1 MNKHLPS
8 WLANLFF
15 FGLLVG
21 FVLASFF
28 LQLSRIDKS
37 MQHNARERARLV
49 AGVIEENLR
58 NAELAAQAIEQ
69 ITFTLLGDKAKFI
82 DYLDAI
88 EPLSQEELAALAA
101 QSGLAGITLIRKSGL
116 TLSGPEN
123 WLDDKPDC
131 HDDPLRIHY
140 NTRLQT
146 AYMIHP
152 STYPEGDL
160 SCVIV
165 GMDASRILSL
175 KKRTDLPAM
184 LKTLTNLPGIDY
196 IQLIPEP
203 ADDSATE
210 KASVRLLRKDNHA
223 TAEATLYTSQGKLI
237 VGLDAQHFI
246 QRRATLK
253 QQFLFFCV
261 LLLLIGLSFS
271 WLLYRYQKL
280 DLERTRNFE
289 RMIAQEHEAATLG
302 RATAT
307 IAHEVRNP
315 LNAIN
320 MGLQRLTLESDNLTP
335 EQEGL
340 IRAMQEAVH
349 RTSTIVTE
357 LQRFTRELNP
367 KRETVALDE
376 LIHRQLTLYQP
387 MCDQQQIE
395 IRTDSLQPVSLQ
407 GDPELLAELIE
418 NIIKNSIEAQP
429 DGGVIEISLES
440 RNGTCVL
447 TISNGGFQLSR
458 EEAERM
464 GLPYFTTKTRGTGLG
479 LALCRR
485 ITEAHGGKLHIK
497 PEPDRQTL
505 TIQVVLPLTVP
516 AHNQG
521 NNNEHSGR

>member
-1 MNKHLPS
+1 MNKHFPS

-28 LQLSRIDKS
+28 LQLSRIDRS
-37 MQHNARERARLV
+37 MQHNAQERARLV

-88 EPLSQEELAALAA
+88 EPLSQDELAALAA
-101 QSGLAGITLIRKSGL
+101 QSGLAGITLIRPSGL
-116 TLSGPEN
+116 ILSGPEN

-131 HDDPLRIHY
+131 SGDPLRIHY
-140 NTRLQT
+140 NTQQQT
-146 AYMIHP
+146 AYIIHP
-152 STYPEGDL
+152 STHPEGDL

-184 LKTLTNLPGIDY
+184 LKTLTDLPGINY
-196 IQLIPEP
+196 IRLVSEQRAASE
-203 ADDSATE
+203 AANKAT
-210 KASVRLLRKDNHA
+210 VRLVRTNNHA
-223 TAEATLYTSQGKLI
+223 TAEATLYTSQGMLV

-246 QRRATLK
+246 QRRTSLK
-253 QQFLFFCV
+253 HQFIFFCI
-261 LLLLIGLSFS
+261 LLLAIGFSFS

-289 RMIAQEHEAATLG
+289 RMMAREHEAATLG

-320 MGLQRLTLESDNLTP
+320 MGLQRLTLESDNLKP
-335 EQEGL
+335 EQEEL
-340 IRAMQEAVH
+340 IRAMQEAVY

-357 LQRFTRELNP
+357 LQRFTRDLRP
-367 KRETVALDE
+367 KKEQVDFEHLLR
-376 LIHRQLTLYQP
+376 RQVTLYQT
-387 MCDQQQIE
+387 MCDQQGIE
-395 IRTDSLQPVSLQ
+395 VRIGTMHPVRLE
-407 GDPELLAELIE
+407 GDQELLAELVE
-418 NIIKNSIEAQP
+418 NIIKNSVEAQP
-429 DGGVIEISLES
+429 DGGFIDLSLISRHE
-440 RNGTCVL
+440 TCVL
-447 TISNGGFQLSR
+447 KISNGGFHLNR
-458 EEAERM
+458 EQAKRM
-464 GLPYFTTKTRGTGLG
+464 GAPYFTTKTRGTGLG

-485 ITEAHGGKLHIK
+485 IVEAHGGKLSIE
-497 PEPDRQTL
+497 PEPDRETL
-505 TIQVVLPLTVP
+505 TIQIVLPLTAPENTEGV
-516 AHNQG
+516 
-521 NNNEHSGR
+521 

>member
-28 LQLSRIDKS
+28 LQLSRVDKS
-37 MQHNARERARLV
+37 MQHNALERARLV

-88 EPLSQEELAALAA
+88 EPLSQEELAALAS
-101 QSGLAGITLIRKSGL
+101 QSGLAGITLIRPSGL

-196 IQLIPEP
+196 IQLVSEP
-203 ADDSATE
+203 RTGSTSG
-210 KASVRLLRKDNHA
+210 KASVHLLRKDNHA
-223 TAEATLYTSQGKLI
+223 TAEAILYTTQGKLI

-280 DLERTRNFE
+280 DLERTRKFE
-289 RMIAQEHEAATLG
+289 RMMAQEHEAATLG

-340 IRAMQEAVH
+340 IQAMQEAVH

-357 LQRFTRELNP
+357 LQRFTRELRP
-367 KRETVALDE
+367 KRDLIYLDRVLE
-376 LIHRQLTLYQP
+376 RQLTLYQT
-387 MCDQQQIE
+387 MCDRQGIDV
-395 IRTDSLQPVSLQ
+395 RTGPLQPVRLQ
-407 GDPELLAELIE
+407 GDPELLAELVE
-418 NIIKNSIEAQP
+418 NIIKNSVEAQP
-429 DGGVIEISLES
+429 NGGFIEVSLISQ
-440 RNGTCVL
+440 NATCVL
-447 TISNGGFQLSR
+447 RVINSGFHLSR
-458 EEAERM
+458 EEAQRM
-464 GLPYFTTKTRGTGLG
+464 GSPYFTTKTRGTGLG

-485 ITEAHGGKLHIK
+485 IAEAHGGKLYIE

-505 TIQVVLPLTVP
+505 TIQVVLPLTAP
-516 AHNQG
+516 AQSKG
-521 NNNEHSGR
+521 KKDEHSGR

>member
-1 MNKHLPS
+1 MNRHFPS

-15 FGLLVG
+15 FGLLIS
-21 FVLASFF
+21 FVLASLF
-28 LQLSRIDKS
+28 LQLSRIDRS
-37 MQHNARERARLV
+37 MQHNALERARLV
-49 AGVIEENLR
+49 AGIIEENLR
-58 NAELAAQAIEQ
+58 NAELASQAIEQ
-69 ITFTLLGDKAKFI
+69 MTYTLLGDKAKFI

-88 EPLSQEELAALAA
+88 EPLSQDELAALAT
-101 QSGLAGITLIRKSGL
+101 QSGLAGITLIRPSGL
-116 TLSGPEN
+116 TLSGPKD
-123 WLDDKPDC
+123 WLDVQPDC

-196 IQLIPEP
+196 IQLVSEPQTGHKPEK
-203 ADDSATE
+203 SR
-210 KASVRLLRKDNHA
+210 VRLIRQNNHA

-253 QQFLFFCV
+253 QQFLLFCV

-335 EQEGL
+335 EQDEL
-340 IRAMQEAVH
+340 IRAMQEAVR

-367 KRETVALDE
+367 KRETIALDE

-387 MCDQQQIE
+387 LCDRQGIE
-395 IRTDSLQPVSLQ
+395 VRTGPLQPVSLQ
-407 GDPELLAELIE
+407 GDKELLAELIE

-429 DGGVIEISLES
+429 DGGIIEVSLETREAS
-440 RNGTCVL
+440 CVL
-447 TISNGGFQLSR
+447 TISNGGFRLSQ
-458 EEAERM
+458 EEAKRM

-485 ITEAHGGKLHIK
+485 IAEAHGGKLHITAV
-497 PEPDRQTL
+497 PDRQTL
-505 TIQVVLPLTVP
+505 TIQVVLPLTAP
-516 AHNQG
+516 LQNTREQ
-521 NNNEHSGR
+521 R